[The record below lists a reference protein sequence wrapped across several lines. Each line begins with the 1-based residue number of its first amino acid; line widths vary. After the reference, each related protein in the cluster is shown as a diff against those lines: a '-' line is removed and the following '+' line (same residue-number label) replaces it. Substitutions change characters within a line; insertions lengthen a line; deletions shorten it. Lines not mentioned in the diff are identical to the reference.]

1 VQVVADGHPE
11 SENQDIGVCLHDLY
25 HN

>member
-11 SENQDIGVCLHDLY
+11 SENQDIGICLHDLY